1 MKKQYVFIWLII
13 VMLYIIYSII
23 DYKYKEYKINS
34 LISYIE
40 KSNEDIKLKINE
52 AKNLIEYRKSK
63 SYVNK
68 VLKEEQSLK
77 NKWEKVIFI
86 TTEKTFDKFAKNDF
100 YKSEINEYNDNNWND
115 SIINWM
121 TIYQKWMY
129 FLFKKDIREN

>member
-1 MKKQYVFIWLII
+1 MSMI
-13 VMLYIIYSII
+13 
-23 DYKYKEYKINS
+23 
-34 LISYIE
+34 
-40 KSNEDIKLKINE
+40 
-52 AKNLIEYRKSK
+52 
-63 SYVNK
+63 
-68 VLKEEQSLK
+68 